1 MLMFDDRFA
10 RQNHYGLPP
19 EFLLAST
26 YTSIVHHLSGPNIY
40 ALAPP
45 RGKNHQD
52 GPVVQLVRQCG
63 PASYLS
69 LPNGKP
75 LLSFRLRVS

>member
-1 MLMFDDRFA
+1 MFDDRFA

-26 YTSIVHHLSGPNIY
+26 YTSIVHHLSGPNVY

-45 RGKNHQD
+45 LCKVTNRMG
-52 GPVVQLVRQCG
+52 R
-63 PASYLS
+63 
-69 LPNGKP
+69 
-75 LLSFRLRVS
+75 